1 MKKILLFL
9 ICCSIL
15 SCKKEYTVERSFCYW
30 KTTYWNDSIDQRTAD
45 SLGVKHIYLR
55 LFDVGWNPYAKS
67 AAPMATLW
75 DFSDDANQMQVTPC
89 IYITN
94 DAMQQSTRPQL
105 KKLAED
111 VRQRMNTILQGT
123 RERTARYTAYK
134 KVSDSVYKG
143 DMDSLE
149 RYERTMFDNRIKEI
163 LIDCDWT
170 QASRDNYFY
179 FLSELKK
186 EIPAYK
192 VAATIRLWQYRDHE
206 KAGVP
211 PVDNGLLMCYNME
224 SPTDHKNKNSIGS
237 PKILKQYVNHDD
249 YPLKLNVA
257 LPIFNWS
264 LVFRGGQFLGI
275 LANSNMI
282 DMNGKRFKKID
293 ENRYVFTRDEVIGE
307 TFYRNGDEV
316 RVEKVSDAEMREMIS
331 ILKDHIDL
339 ENSKVTF
346 FSWDENFIK
355 DYGIKNISG
364 YYSLFGS

>member
-1 MKKILLFL
+1 MKKLLLLFTF
-9 ICCSIL
+9 CSL
-15 SCKKEYTVERSFCYW
+15 WSCKKEYTVERSFCYW
-30 KTTYWNDSIDQRTAD
+30 QTTYWSNSINQNTAD
-45 SLGVKHIYLR
+45 SLGVKHIYMR
-55 LFDVGWNPYAKS
+55 LFDVGWNPYEKS

-105 KKLAED
+105 KKLASD
-111 VRQRMNTILQGT
+111 IHKRMTKILEGT
-123 RERTARYTAYK
+123 RDKTARYTVYK
-134 KVSDSVYKG
+134 KMNDSVYKG
-143 DMDSLE
+143 DVDSLE
-149 RYERTMFDNRIKEI
+149 RFEQNAFNDRIKEI

-170 QASRDNYFY
+170 QGSRDNYFY

-192 VAATIRLWQYRDHE
+192 VAATIRLWQYRDYE
-206 KAGVP
+206 LAGVP

-224 SPTDHKNKNSIGS
+224 SPTDYKNKNSIGS
-237 PKILKQYVNHDD
+237 PEVLKQYVNHDD
-249 YPLKLNVA
+249 YPLKLNAA
-257 LPIFNWS
+257 LPIFSWS
-264 LVFRGGQFLGI
+264 LVFRGGRFLGI
-275 LANSNMI
+275 LDRDRSNL
-282 DMNGKRFKKID
+282 KSPVFKKIGD
-293 ENRYVFTRDEVIGE
+293 NRYVFTRDQVIGG

-316 RVEKVSDAEMREMIS
+316 RVEKISDTEMRKMIS
-331 ILKDHIDL
+331 ILEDHIDL

-355 DYGIKNISG
+355 DYGIKNISE